1 MIIQIQAEVSEVK
14 FVIKND
20 VSFVVQVNCNKLLK
34 TDAFLMNLNALLPR
48 SIMWICFSEP
58 KIFKA
63 SHYSQSF
70 IPNF

>member
-48 SIMWICFSEP
+48 SIM
-58 KIFKA
+58 
-63 SHYSQSF
+63 
-70 IPNF
+70 